1 MTSLLYNPPILKPI
15 KHKAYTYMFEQLE
28 LDDDLIR
35 AVAELGYERPTSIQ
49 QLVIPEAMSGKDILA
64 SAPTGTGKT
73 AAFLLPACQFLL
85 DYPRRQPGATRVLIL
100 TPTRE
105 LALQIFEQ
113 VKAIS
118 RYLPHINCGVITGGI
133 NYGTDRDLLEKN
145 LDILVATPGRLFE
158 HIEKES
164 FDCRDI
170 ECLILDEADRMLD
183 MGFSAVVNQ
192 IAAEARW
199 RKQSMLF
206 SATLEGAGIA
216 RFAGDLLDEPVQ
228 LEADSS
234 RKEKGVIHQWIHL
247 ADNANHKLALLTHI
261 LNHQVE
267 TAIVFVKT
275 RERLAT
281 LVGQLNAADIDCC
294 WLQGEMPQ
302 DKRNT
307 AMQKFRDGE
316 VKILVATDVAAR
328 GIDVDNISHVINYDM
343 PRTADVYVHRIGRTG
358 RAGNKGTAISIVEAH
373 DIDIVPKIERYT
385 KQALKRRVIEG
396 LRPNN
401 KEAKVSKKK
410 KVSTKTKKAQ
420 LKAKRASAA
429 KKRKPKG
436 RGKKSPS

>member
-1 MTSLLYNPPILKPI
+1 
-15 KHKAYTYMFEQLE
+15 MFEQLE
-28 LDDDLIR
+28 LDDDLIH
-35 AVAELGYERPTSIQ
+35 AVADMGYTEPTSIQ
-49 QLVIPEAMSGKDILA
+49 SLVIPEAMAGKDILA

-73 AAFLLPACQFLL
+73 AAFLLPVCQFLL

-100 TPTRE
+100 SPTRE

-113 VKAIS
+113 AKALCK
-118 RYLPHINCGVITGGI
+118 YLPHINCGVITGGI

-206 SATLEGAGIA
+206 SATLEGTGIA
-216 RFAGDLLDEPVQ
+216 RFADDLLDEPARI
-228 LEADSS
+228 EAQPS
-234 RKEKGVIHQWIHL
+234 RKEQGKIHQWIHL
-247 ADNANHKLALLTHI
+247 ADDANHKLALLTHI
-261 LNHQVE
+261 LSEQVE
-267 TAIVFVKT
+267 SAIVFVKT
-275 RERLAT
+275 RERLNT
-281 LVGQLNAADIDCC
+281 LVGQLNSAGIQCC

-307 AMQKFRDGE
+307 TMQKFRDGE

-358 RAGNKGTAISIVEAH
+358 RAGNKGTAISLVEAH
-373 DIDIVPKIERYT
+373 DIAIVPKIERYT
-385 KQALKRRVIEG
+385 EQALKRRVIDG
-396 LRPNN
+396 LRPKN
-401 KEAKVSKKK
+401 KEARPPKKK
-410 KVSTKTKKAQ
+410 KVSTKTKKAL
-420 LKAKRASAA
+420 LKAKRANAN
-429 KKRKPKG
+429 KKKKSKG
-436 RGKKSPS
+436 RGKKA